1 MALKVYL
8 KPDQVWEFFKRNKE
22 RLEEEMVEIATNDDT
37 KTAIY
42 LTEEEDHPAIKVYRN
57 DIEQYS
63 EGCVS
68 LPDCEKSMKRIY
80 AKYLTPLR
88 VVVSETSDED
98 DDADTDDELSRAEF
112 EDEIEA
118 REEVIYQAFR
128 DFIDVLTED
137 NISSLEFTDKD
148 DDSVDHI
155 IDHVIRYLAVE
166 CGFRIRRPMI
176 LYDEDKKQEVCTE
189 YPYEEYDFDD
199 DEVESDGK

>member
-176 LYDEDKKQEVCTE
+176 LYDEDNKQEVCTE

-199 DEVESDGK
+199 DKVESDGK